1 MTFILGGKM
10 SRQAMALHCTE
21 EEKTQLKKWSNGAK
35 VEKRL
40 HTRSKIILC
49 CLENKRNIE
58 IAAELN
64 ISRFTVAKWRNRFI
78 KQRLTGLI
86 DAPRTGTPKKY
97 TEVLRTK
104 ILKAL
109 ESSPP
114 KGQATWDGKSL
125 ALAVEASDDAVWR
138 ILRKEG
144 IQLQRSRSWCV
155 STDKEFSKKSADIIG
170 LYLNPPQNALV
181 ICIDEKPSIQAI
193 ERKRG
198 YVETSSGKIVQGM
211 KSTYK
216 RHGTL
221 NLFAALNVATGA
233 IKTQTTKQKK
243 RPEFQAF
250 LDEVMKEVSLD
261 QHVHIILDNY
271 CTHKRNDD
279 WLAKHSN
286 VTFHFTPT
294 SASWLNQVEIWFGML
309 SRKAL
314 KNGSFSNIEDL
325 KKAIQDF
332 VQVYH
337 ENAKPFIW
345 RKREVKGAQ
354 LKNTI
359 INFCN

>member
-1 MTFILGGKM
+1 MSFILGGKM
-10 SRQAMALHCTE
+10 SRQAITLNCSE
-21 EEKTQLKKWSNGAK
+21 NEKTQLKKWSNGSK
-35 VEKRL
+35 TEKRL
-40 HTRSKIILC
+40 HMRSRIILC
-49 CLENKRNIE
+49 CLNGKTNTE
-58 IAAELN
+58 IAVELN
-64 ISRFTVAKWRNRFI
+64 INRLTVAKWRGRFL
-78 KQRLTGLI
+78 QEGLAGLR
-86 DAPRTGTPKKY
+86 DSPRSGTPKKY
-97 TEVLRTK
+97 DENLKIK
-104 ILKAL
+104 ILKKL
-109 ESSPP
+109 ESPPP
-114 KGQATWDGKSL
+114 KGQSTWDGRSL

-138 ILRKEG
+138 VLRKEG

-170 LYLNPPQNALV
+170 LYLNPPENALV

-216 RHGTL
+216 RNGTL
-221 NLFAALNVATGA
+221 NLFAALNVATGTV
-233 IKTQTTKQKK
+233 KTQTTKQKK

-250 LDEVMKEVSLD
+250 LDEVMKEVSAE
-261 QHVHIILDNY
+261 QHVHVILDNY

-279 WLAKHSN
+279 WLSKHPN

-314 KNGSFSNIEDL
+314 KNASFSSITDLRKAIED
-325 KKAIQDF
+325 F
-332 VQVYH
+332 VEVYH
-337 ENAKPFIW
+337 ENARPFIW
-345 RKREVKGAQ
+345 RKREVKGSQ

-359 INFCN
+359 TNFCN

>member
-10 SRQAMALHCTE
+10 SRQATTLNCTE
-21 EEKTQLKKWSNGAK
+21 EEKAQLKKWSNGAK

-40 HTRSKIILC
+40 HTRSQIILC

-58 IAAELN
+58 IATDLN
-64 ISRFTVAKWRNRFI
+64 ISGFTVAKWRNRFTE
-78 KQRLTGLI
+78 KRLAGLT
-86 DAPRTGTPKKY
+86 DAPRSGTPKKY
-97 TEVLRTK
+97 TGTLRTK
-104 ILKAL
+104 ILKTL
-109 ESSPP
+109 EASPP
-114 KGQATWDGKSL
+114 KGQSTWDGKSL

-170 LYLNPPQNALV
+170 LYLNPPENALV

-198 YVETSSGKIVQGM
+198 YIETSSGKIVQGM

-221 NLFAALNVATGA
+221 NLFAALDVATGVV
-233 IKTQTTKQKK
+233 KTQTTKQKK

-250 LDEVMKEVSLD
+250 LDEVMKEVPPD
-261 QHVHIILDNY
+261 QHVHVILDNY
-271 CTHKRNDD
+271 STHKRNVD
-279 WLAKHSN
+279 WLAKHPN

-294 SASWLNQVEIWFGML
+294 SASWLNQVEIWFGIL

-314 KNGSFSNIEDL
+314 KNGSFSNTEDL
-325 KKAIQDF
+325 KRAIEDF
-332 VQVYH
+332 IQVYH
-337 ENAKPFIW
+337 QNAKPFVW

-359 INFCN
+359 MNFCN

>member
-1 MTFILGGKM
+1 MTFILGGKI
-10 SRQAMALHCTE
+10 SRQATALHCTE
-21 EEKTQLKKWSNGAK
+21 DEKLQLKKWGSGAK
-35 VEKRL
+35 TEKRL
-40 HTRSKIILC
+40 HVRSLVILY
-49 CLENKRNIE
+49 CLEGKRNIE
-58 IAAELN
+58 IAADLK

-78 KQRLTGLI
+78 EKGLEGLV
-86 DAPRTGTPKKY
+86 DSPRSGAPKKY
-97 TEVLRTK
+97 DETLRTK
-104 ILKAL
+104 ILKTL

-114 KGQATWDGKSL
+114 KGQSTWDGKSL
-125 ALAVEASDDAVWR
+125 SLAVGASDDAVWR

-170 LYLNPPQNALV
+170 LYLNPPENALV

-243 RPEFQAF
+243 RLEFQAF
-250 LDEVMKEVSLD
+250 LDEVMEEVSPE
-261 QHVHIILDNY
+261 QHVHVILDNY

-279 WLAKHSN
+279 WLEKHPN

-314 KNGSFSNIEDL
+314 KNGSFRDIEDL
-325 KKAIQDF
+325 KKAIEEF

-337 ENAKPFIW
+337 ENAKPFVW

-359 INFCN
+359 MNFCN